1 MPEGHASIRYL
12 GMSSVRV
19 TEAAALASALL
30 VGCGDERKADEAAV
44 TAMNEALNELD
55 IDGTIR
61 IGVDD
66 GEGAPL
72 TPGTKV
78 GVGTQQKVDVALMP
92 VEGPSIVAR
101 GAPNGMSIIALT
113 EPGGF
118 LNPPDIYME
127 KIVVGGGLPD
137 DVVSLDE
144 APGKNLQSLAK
155 AKGCGVGDLVACI
168 LDRPRNSELIVKTR
182 EAGARVMLISDGD
195 VSGALATTWPESSID
210 ILMGIG
216 SAHQGVLA
224 AAALSCM
231 GGQMQGRLVFRE
243 KAERDQAERAGI
255 GEPDKIFRTQ
265 DMASGDITFAATGV
279 TNGHILNGIRR
290 KYGVRVSQSIM
301 MRRSTGILRVVD
313 SFHGF
318 AERSHDRTPRI

>member
-44 TAMNEALNELD
+44 TAMSEALNELD
-55 IDGTIR
+55 IAGTVK
-61 IGVDD
+61 IGSD
-66 GEGAPL
+66 EGTPL
-72 TPGTKV
+72 APGTKV
-78 GVGTQQKVDVALMP
+78 GVGTHQKVDVALMP

-118 LNPPDIYME
+118 LNAPDCYME
-127 KIVVGGGLPD
+127 KIAVGSGLPE
-137 DVVSLDE
+137 DVVSLDDSPE
-144 APGKNLQSLAK
+144 KNLKSLAK
-155 AKGCGVGDLVACI
+155 AKNRKVGDLVACF
-168 LDRPRNSELIVKTR
+168 LDRPRNSELIAKTR

-195 VSGALATTWPESSID
+195 VSGALATTWPDSNID

-224 AAALSCM
+224 AAAMSCM
-231 GGQMQGRLVFRE
+231 GGQMQGRLVYRE
-243 KAERDQAERAGI
+243 KAERDQAEQAGI
-255 GEPDKIFRTQ
+255 KDPDRIFRTN
-265 DMASGDITFAATGV
+265 DLASGDITFAATGV
-279 TNGHILNGIRR
+279 TSGHILNGVGR

-301 MRRSTGILRVVD
+301 MRRSAGNLRVID

-318 AERSHDRTPRI
+318 AERSHDRAPRS